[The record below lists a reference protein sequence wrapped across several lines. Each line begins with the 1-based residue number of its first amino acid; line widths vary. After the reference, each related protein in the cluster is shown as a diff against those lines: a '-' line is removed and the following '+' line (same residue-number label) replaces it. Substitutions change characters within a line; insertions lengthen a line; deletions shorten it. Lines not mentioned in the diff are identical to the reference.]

1 MVSPHIHSL
10 KQMANVPHTVYY
22 KVNGT
27 GPQLTKEY
35 MAENRDAAESLFQ
48 SDVPNGRIDQILST
62 VRFKNF

>member
-1 MVSPHIHSL
+1 
-10 KQMANVPHTVYY
+10 MANVLHTVYY

-35 MAENRDAAESLFQ
+35 MAENRDAAELLFQ
-48 SDVPNGRIDQILST
+48 SDVPNGRVDQILST

>member
-1 MVSPHIHSL
+1 
-10 KQMANVPHTVYY
+10 MANVPHTVYY

-48 SDVPNGRIDQILST
+48 SDVPNGRIDQILTT
-62 VRFKNF
+62 VRFKNT